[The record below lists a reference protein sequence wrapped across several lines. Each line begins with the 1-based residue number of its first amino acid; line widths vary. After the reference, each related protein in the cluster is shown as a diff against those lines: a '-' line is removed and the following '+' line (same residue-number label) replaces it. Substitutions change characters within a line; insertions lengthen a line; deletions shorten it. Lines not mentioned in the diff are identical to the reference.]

1 MMHEIMDQT
10 PAEVFLTA
18 FHRKRTALEMAKRT
32 AYFTAALGG
41 YRDVKAFETHFP
53 EERPT
58 KIRKTGGKAI
68 GAFLQGKGK
77 GARRST
83 KR

>member
-1 MMHEIMDQT
+1 MADVMDQT

-18 FHRKRTALEMAKRT
+18 FHRKKAALEMAKRT

-41 YRDVKAFETHFP
+41 YRDVKAFDTHFP
-53 EERPT
+53 EETPARP
-58 KIRKTGGKAI
+58 RKSGGKAI
-68 GAFLQGKGK
+68 GQFLAGKGK
-77 GARRST
+77 GARRPT